1 MSTNLGS
8 CAILFLSSIER
19 QYWTRAF
26 LLVSFGY
33 GLNGLLCRRMS
44 PNCTLRCKVD
54 LLRLIAQARD
64 FGLVLRD
71 RGIFIN
77 CSRSIW
83 TLLHPQF
90 FVFRWQ
96 TSTTPFYERVVF
108 VCYHIRFIV
117 RVDMENTIAISLM
130 ALFWIFLLTLFSK
143 VIHIDC
149 RSWLDNIRYFLA
161 CLSCNSSSSPMK

>member
-1 MSTNLGS
+1 MLYMSTNLGS
-8 CAILFLSSIER
+8 CGILFLSSIER

-26 LLVSFGY
+26 LLESFMY
-33 GLNGLLCRRMS
+33 GLNGLVSRQ
-44 PNCTLRCKVD
+44 T
-54 LLRLIAQARD
+54 RD
-64 FGLVLRD
+64 SRLVLRD

-161 CLSCNSSSSPMK
+161 CLSCNSSSSPMM